1 MSAVTAEKSATAKK
15 SVEAAKKVAKKA
27 EEVSA
32 PILKK
37 APGEGKDTYTV
48 ELLPMLG

>member
-1 MSAVTAEKSATAKK
+1 MSLIPYRFRKDEDGSFEVNALLW
-15 SVEAAKKVAKKA
+15 SV
-27 EEVSA
+27 
-32 PILKK
+32 KK